1 MKLLNL
7 RLENLLRNSLKYW
20 VSDLSSICSLLWH
33 IWKINC
39 LRSKENISEES
50 KELILKWKEL
60 ILNIE
65 LLSRSL
71 LHVTADVISADGKVV
86 ATCTDKGVA
95 GATKTE
101 RAENA
106 GVAFADVLKSKKIT
120 AVAFDRNGYLY
131 HGRVKAFA
139 EGLRKGGIQL

>member
-1 MKLLNL
+1 MGFRFIFYLFITMAYLKNKLLEKQRKYL
-7 RLENLLRNSLKYW
+7 RRKQRVNTQVKGTNPEYR
-20 VSDLSSICSLLWH
+20 VI
-33 IWKINC
+33 I
-39 LRSKENISEES
+39 
-50 KELILKWKEL
+50 
-60 ILNIE
+60 
-65 LLSRSL
+65 SRSL
-71 LHVTADVISADGKVV
+71 LHVTADVVSADGKVV

-95 GATKTE
+95 GKTKTE

-106 GVAFADVLKSKKIT
+106 GVAFADVLKSNKIT

>member
-1 MKLLNL
+1 MAYLKNKLLEKQRKYL
-7 RLENLLRNSLKYW
+7 RRKQRVNTQVKGTNPEYR
-20 VSDLSSICSLLWH
+20 VI
-33 IWKINC
+33 IT
-39 LRSKENISEES
+39 
-50 KELILKWKEL
+50 
-60 ILNIE
+60 
-65 LLSRSL
+65 RSL

-95 GATKTE
+95 GKTKTE
-101 RAENA
+101 RAGNA

>member
-1 MKLLNL
+1 MDFRFIFYLFITMAYLKNKLLEKQRKYL
-7 RLENLLRNSLKYW
+7 RRKQRVNTQ
-20 VSDLSSICSLLWH
+20 I
-33 IWKINC
+33 
-39 LRSKENISEES
+39 KETNPEYRVI
-50 KELILKWKEL
+50 IT
-60 ILNIE
+60 
-65 LLSRSL
+65 RSL

-139 EGLRKGGIQL
+139 DGLRKWGIQL

>member
-1 MKLLNL
+1 MDFRFIFYLFITMAYLKNKLLEKQRKYL
-7 RLENLLRNSLKYW
+7 RRKQRVNTQVKGTNPEYR
-20 VSDLSSICSLLWH
+20 VI
-33 IWKINC
+33 I
-39 LRSKENISEES
+39 
-50 KELILKWKEL
+50 
-60 ILNIE
+60 
-65 LLSRSL
+65 SRSL

-106 GVAFADVLKSKKIT
+106 GVAF
-120 AVAFDRNGYLY
+120 DRNGYLY

>member
-1 MKLLNL
+1 MAYLKNKLLEKQRKYL
-7 RLENLLRNSLKYW
+7 RRKQRVNTQ
-20 VSDLSSICSLLWH
+20 V
-33 IWKINC
+33 
-39 LRSKENISEES
+39 KETNPEYRVI
-50 KELILKWKEL
+50 IA
-60 ILNIE
+60 
-65 LLSRSL
+65 RSL
-71 LHVTADVISADGKVV
+71 AHVTADVVAADGKVV

-106 GVAFADVLKSKKIT
+106 GVAFADVLKSKNIK

-139 EGLRKGGIQL
+139 DGLRKWGIQL